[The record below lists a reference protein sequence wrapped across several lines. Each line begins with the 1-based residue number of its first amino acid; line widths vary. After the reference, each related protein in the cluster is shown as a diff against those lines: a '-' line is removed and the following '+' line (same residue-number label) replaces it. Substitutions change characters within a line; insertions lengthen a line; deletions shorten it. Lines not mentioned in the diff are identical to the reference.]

1 MTRRQ
6 ENVITMWHAV
16 DTVLSNQEN
25 AWSGLPA
32 MVRAIERFRSL
43 RRELD
48 PDAMVQ
54 KTGTVGITAEKQ
66 ALRDRLNNAVGQLAA
81 NLQAYALEHDKK
93 ELLQEVRYFIS
104 DIIAMRDN
112 ILPIVARKLLENA
125 DRLGK
130 ELTEYGVSDGTLQEL
145 SGLLTQYEGYNAAPR
160 LAIGSRK
167 AATAGIGQKI
177 KAGIAQLE
185 IMDRLVGNV
194 EQKYPD
200 FVAAFR
206 NARKV
211 IELGTHKTVKD
222 KPATEQA
229 NS

>member
-16 DTVLSNQEN
+16 DTVLSNYEN
-25 AWSGLPA
+25 AWVELPA
-32 MVRAIERFRSL
+32 MVRAVERFRSL

-66 ALRDRLNNAVGQLAA
+66 ALRDRLNNAVSQLAA

-112 ILPIVARKLLENA
+112 ILPIVARKLLENGSG
-125 DRLGK
+125 LG
-130 ELTEYGVSDGTLQEL
+130 EEITEYGVSEGTLQEL
-145 SGLLTQYEGYNAAPR
+145 NELLVQYLGYNSAPR

-177 KAGIAQLE
+177 KAGTMQLE
-185 IMDRLVGNV
+185 IMDRLSGNV
-194 EQKYPD
+194 ALKFPD

-222 KPATEQA
+222 KPATEK
-229 NS
+229 SGS